1 MSLTAKMRDV
11 AIRDIGCICCL
22 KRGIFS
28 HCAKHHLISTGH
40 HGNGKRRGEQFTI
53 GLCDYHHQGGA
64 SVGGSRAR
72 EMAHN
77 YGPSYADNAREFRDV
92 FGDDESLLAEQDRL
106 IDIWRNSIIGA
117 VA

>member
-1 MSLTAKMRDV
+1 MTLTAKMRDV